1 MRLLLLAGT
10 SDARRLAE
18 GLADGGRPTLASLA
32 GAVRAPRRLP
42 VPTRVGGFGGPEG
55 FLRVLDAERIGAV
68 IDATHPFAAR
78 ITARTHAL
86 CRERGL
92 PHLRLERPG
101 WSPGPGDRW
110 TYVADEA
117 EASALLPPE
126 AVAFL
131 ATGRQSL
138 LAWVEHFR
146 GARAHLRVVDPPTE
160 PFPLPGGFVVARPP
174 FDRPS
179 EADAFRALGVTHL
192 VAKDSGGAEARAKL
206 DAARD
211 LGLPV
216 LLLRRPARPDGMA
229 TVPSV
234 GEALA
239 WAREL
244 PLRSGSASLGG

>member
-18 GLADGGRPTLASLA
+18 ALAAEGVPTLASLA
-32 GAVRAPRRLP
+32 GAVREPRRLP
-42 VPTRVGGFGGPEG
+42 VPTRVGGFGGLEG
-55 FLRVLDAERIGAV
+55 FLRALREEGIGAV
-68 IDATHPFAAR
+68 VDATHPFAAR

-101 WSPGPGDRW
+101 WLPGPGDRW
-110 TYVADEA
+110 TLVADEA
-117 EASALLPPE
+117 EAAALLPPE
-126 AVAFL
+126 AVVFL

-138 LAWVEHFR
+138 PAWR
-146 GARAHLRVVDPPTE
+146 GLRVRAAHLRVIDPPTE
-160 PFPLPGGFVVARPP
+160 PFPLPGGWVLGRPP
-174 FDRPS
+174 FDRAQ
-179 EADAFRALGVTHL
+179 EAAAFRALGVTHL
-192 VAKDSGGAEARAKL
+192 VAKDSGAAEARSKL

-216 LLLRRPARPDGMA
+216 LLLRRPAPPAGMA
-229 TVPSV
+229 SVPTV

-239 WAREL
+239 WARAL
-244 PLRSGSASLGG
+244 PLRSASASVGG